1 MIFGISA
8 PKFVYS
14 GTDILLDYVTYEKSE
29 PDYRYI
35 ELEEE
40 IGTVGNRYS
49 FRRGSH
55 WDVELKMYLYQ
66 YEETAEAK
74 YLEIMAC
81 EGLTGTFY
89 LHRDK
94 DPFKDSAGVVVPF
107 LLREIIPSHFD
118 SLDWHDLLTLK
129 FESTRFVDRT
139 KSTIATIVNA
149 DGFTPIINPDGQN
162 IIG

>member
-8 PKFVYS
+8 PKFVFD
-14 GTDILLDYVTYEKSE
+14 GVDILLDYITYEKND

-35 ELEEE
+35 DLEEE

-49 FRRGSH
+49 FKRGSH
-55 WDVELKMYLYQ
+55 QDVELKMHLYQ
-66 YEETAEAK
+66 YEDPQAK

-94 DPFKDSAGVVVPF
+94 DPFKDSSGVIVPF

-118 SLDWHDLLTLK
+118 SLDYHDLLTLV
-129 FESTRFVDRT
+129 FQSTKFVDKT
-139 KSTIATIVNA
+139 KSIIATIVNA
-149 DGFTPIINPDGQN
+149 DGFTPIINLDGTP